1 MEHPRLPRQSRR
13 KKRGSSA
20 REGFSWE
27 SCSPLFV
34 AAKHKPDLVPV
45 FNNHIRSCS
54 TTQFSFTPLT
64 GPSWEKVF
72 FFLSHFLFLKCCT
85 PLENILSN
93 PFHRTKGR
101 FPQHFWLFDNPHII
115 HHHYYCNIVPHQKGN
130 VLTIFTPTCS
140 LIMIIISRFLIISSK
155 SYNKP
160 RYT

>member
-1 MEHPRLPRQSRR
+1 MAALLLAFSIAAPCWPRRGPAPRWRVVRLASSQAQPLQEEHPRLPRQSRR

-93 PFHRTKGR
+93 PFHHTTGR
-101 FPQHFWLFDNPHII
+101 FPQHF
-115 HHHYYCNIVPHQKGN
+115 
-130 VLTIFTPTCS
+130 
-140 LIMIIISRFLIISSK
+140 
-155 SYNKP
+155 
-160 RYT
+160 

>member
-1 MEHPRLPRQSRR
+1 MKQTNPPHLHGAGKSRWRKGRRWQLCSSPSRKAAPCWPRRGPAPRWRVVRLASSQAQPLQEEHPRLPRQSRR

-64 GPSWEKVF
+64 GPSWKKISFSFPISFSSNVV
-72 FFLSHFLFLKCCT
+72 
-85 PLENILSN
+85 PL
-93 PFHRTKGR
+93 
-101 FPQHFWLFDNPHII
+101 
-115 HHHYYCNIVPHQKGN
+115 
-130 VLTIFTPTCS
+130 
-140 LIMIIISRFLIISSK
+140 
-155 SYNKP
+155 
-160 RYT
+160 